1 MELYDYSE
9 GSYHIVNPD
18 VLGEHMFSLFEN
30 YDDPILSSVDA
41 YAELFT
47 VKRLNENELW
57 KDYFYFTIDGS
68 ETQNYRLEIVD
79 LKGNADSDMVV
90 WGIFKKEI
98 ELTSASVTDHY
109 KEGQILS
116 NSTVELTKGSLLEGH
131 TLTAKATGEL
141 SSVGEVKNTI
151 DRSFVKILDSF
162 GKDVT
167 SNYAITYIEGTLKYL
182 EQG

>member
-1 MELYDYSE
+1 
-9 GSYHIVNPD
+9 
-18 VLGEHMFSLFEN
+18 MFSMIERDF
-30 YDDPILSSVDA
+30 YDPILSSVDA
-41 YAELFT
+41 YAANKLFT
-47 VKRLNENELW
+47 VKSLNENELW
-57 KDYFYFTIDGS
+57 ENYFDIYIDGS
-68 ETQNYRLEIVD
+68 KTQNYRLEIVD

-109 KEGQILS
+109 KEGQILR
-116 NSTVELTKGSLLEGH
+116 NPTVELTKGSLLEGH

-151 DRSFVKILDSF
+151 DRSSVKILDSL
-162 GKDVT
+162 GNDVT
-167 SNYAITYIEGTLKYL
+167 SNYAITYVEGTLKYL

>member
-1 MELYDYSE
+1 M
-9 GSYHIVNPD
+9 
-18 VLGEHMFSLFEN
+18 
-30 YDDPILSSVDA
+30 DA
-41 YAELFT
+41 YEELFT
-47 VKRLNENELW
+47 VKSLNTNERW
-57 KDYFYFTIDGS
+57 KDYFSFNIDGS
-68 ETQNYRLEIVD
+68 PTQNYRLEIVD
-79 LKGNADSDMVV
+79 LKGNPDSDMVV

-141 SSVGEVKNTI
+141 SSVGEIDNTI
-151 DRSFVKILDSF
+151 DRSSVKILDSL
-162 GKDVT
+162 GNDVT
-167 SNYAITYIEGTLKYL
+167 SNYDITYVEGTLKYL